1 MDMKPIKIEI
11 TEDILKKMLSKHII
25 ESPNKK
31 IIVDIIFKNIYANTN
46 EIGVTNLYHAL
57 QGVTRELKDYG
68 FKLNE
73 AVLVKFSNLYTYQLN
88 TEMMEDLGIIIKG
101 NIVATIIDYD
111 NTRADS
117 INIKYVS
124 YDSNGKK
131 KVSSDWTYPKYLIKL
146 KEHADNYVNFDDE
159 FNI

>member
-11 TEDILKKMLSKHII
+11 TEDILKKMLSKHVI

-73 AVLVKFSNLYTYQLN
+73 AVLVKFSNLYTYQSN
-88 TEMMEDLGIIIKG
+88 TKMMEDLGIIIKG

-117 INIKYVS
+117 INIKYMS
-124 YDSNGKK
+124 YDTKGKK